1 MLFKLLQSLFFFLS
15 LKKCFLAQL
24 EKTNKRG
31 MFSDQSTR
39 RGVWEVSLEVPGGCV
54 HPVFFLPKDRAGGA
68 GKGGCL
74 ITGCKGSLGPGGKS
88 LLKEL
93 EEKSE
98 LQKGAWAVNARDSG
112 KGFKHKDSVD
122 RQEMCGT
129 QSQKGER
136 KAGEPGGCQR
146 LQRAGDVARHLLFI
160 LSKPPGLASCIRAGD
175 GQFAC
180 STEAWGRAPLP

>member
-1 MLFKLLQSLFFFLS
+1 MSLKTFYLNFCSHYFS

-31 MFSDQSTR
+31 IFSDQSTR
-39 RGVWEVSLEVPGGCV
+39 RAVWEISLEVPGGCV

-68 GKGGCL
+68 GKGGSL
-74 ITGCKGSLGPGGKS
+74 ITGCKGSLGPGGEI

-112 KGFKHKDSVD
+112 KGFKHKGSVN
-122 RQEMCGT
+122 RQKSMWDMISNRGE
-129 QSQKGER
+129 KGWGAWR
-136 KAGEPGGCQR
+136 
-146 LQRAGDVARHLLFI
+146 V
-160 LSKPPGLASCIRAGD
+160 S
-175 GQFAC
+175 
-180 STEAWGRAPLP
+180 EAPESR